1 MSSPVSSRSLLRRG
15 TPPARWVLA
24 AAVFGSGTPLL
35 DVTVVGFAP
44 SRRCQSRA
52 RSLSRI
58 KVSRASRR
66 HSGPPRPRQGVPDPA
81 DARVANLDHVLGV
94 AYRGARACFTRSG
107 SSARQQPKIAVH
119 SHSTFIG

>member
-1 MSSPVSSRSLLRRG
+1 VPE
-15 TPPARWVLA
+15 
-24 AAVFGSGTPLL
+24 SGTISVAHQGL
-35 DVTVVGFAP
+35 
-44 SRRCQSRA
+44 A
-52 RSLSRI
+52 RLAQALRS
-58 KVSRASRR
+58 ASA
-66 HSGPPRPRQGVPDPA
+66 RQGVPDPA